1 MPDFGTMFVYS
12 LETNQEIN
20 KRVLRFV
27 KQRSGRV
34 CKYSSRYTIFLC
46 LKNET
51 LQNKEPYQ
59 INVVHTLLGVC
70 SYSGFL

>member
-1 MPDFGTMFVYS
+1 MFVYS
-12 LETNQEIN
+12 LETNQELN
-20 KRVLRFV
+20 KCVFRFV
-27 KQRSGRV
+27 KPRSGRV
-34 CKYSSRYTIFLC
+34 YKYISRYTIFLC

-70 SYSGFL
+70 SYFGFL